1 MAYKLTK
8 KKKQL
13 LAKLRRISGG
23 RTKKYSLPDIY
34 EMKSTFGTKM
44 TKVLPKFGINWAGMG
59 TKSAA
64 TTASFGKSL
73 MKASSLAKELNK
85 AKITGIDK
93 EEFDRLYDWRSGK
106 RRKKPFP
113 QDWDPLTGEYIGKR

>member
-1 MAYKLTK
+1 MVYKLTK

-13 LAKLRRISGG
+13 LTKLRRTSG
-23 RTKKYSLPDIY
+23 RRYKKFSLPSIY
-34 EMKSTFGTKM
+34 GIKSTFGTKM
-44 TKVLPKFGINWAGMG
+44 TKVLPKFGVNWSAMG
-59 TKSAA
+59 TMNVA
-64 TTASFGKSL
+64 TTASYGKRL
-73 MKASSLAKELNK
+73 MQASSLAKELNK